1 MDIEKMFER
10 QAQLQVDSFKITPWR
25 LSGAERREYVAAM
38 SLGLHDEISE
48 ALQEIAWKP
57 WAKDDYINAK
67 EFVGELV
74 DAFHFLMNLALI
86 VDPTGDAF
94 VEAYFKKAEVNA
106 RRQAGSGYSVIE
118 EGSKCK
124 HCGRALDEPE

>member
-10 QAQLQVDSFKITPWR
+10 QAQLQVDSFKIIPWR
-25 LSGAERREYVAAM
+25 LNGAERRNYVAAM

-48 ALQEIAWKP
+48 ALQEVSWKP

-106 RRQAGSGYSVIE
+106 NRQAKGYSITE

-124 HCGRALDEPE
+124 HCGRALDEPD

>member
-10 QAQLQVDSFKITPWR
+10 QARLQVESFQIVPWR
-25 LSGAERREYVAAM
+25 LNGADRRHYVAAM
-38 SLGLHDEISE
+38 ALGLSDEISE

-57 WAKDDYINAK
+57 WAKDDYVNAK

-106 RRQAGSGYSVIE
+106 NRQARGYSVIE

>member
-10 QAQLQVDSFKITPWR
+10 QARLQVDSFKITPWR
-25 LSGAERREYVAAM
+25 LNGEARRHYVAAM
-38 SLGLHDEISE
+38 ALGMQDEISE
-48 ALQEIAWKP
+48 ALKEIAWKP
-57 WAKDDYINAK
+57 WAKDDYVNEK

-74 DAFHFLMNLALI
+74 DAFHFLMNLALV

-106 RRQAGSGYSVIE
+106 IRQARGYSVIE
-118 EGSKCK
+118 EGSKCQ